1 MATKSDVDTRGA
13 LDTHE
18 ERSTAIGRAYALL
31 KRAYGVFTAKKAPSR
46 GAAIAFYTAT
56 SIAPVVLIVIAVAGL
71 VLGEEAAR
79 GAIFAQ
85 FQALLGPDG
94 ADFLQRAIAGASDEG
109 ASLFA
114 TIMGLATLILTASG
128 VFLELR
134 DALNDIWEARQ
145 ESGLSTMI
153 RARLA
158 SLGLVLA
165 LGFLLLVSLAIDAA
179 LAGFNETVN
188 SYLPFGA
195 AILMAVNFVISLV
208 LIAALFAAIFK
219 LLPARPLA
227 WRDVIFG
234 ALVTSF
240 LFQIGKL
247 LLGLYLGNKTGD
259 SSLGAAGALI
269 GLLFWIY
276 YSAQIIL
283 FGASLTRA
291 RYQRLHP
298 EEGEDQ

>member
-1 MATKSDVDTRGA
+1 MASRSDVETSRAADTGEQRRGA
-13 LDTHE
+13 V
-18 ERSTAIGRAYALL
+18 GRIVPLL
-31 KRAYGVFTAKKAPSR
+31 KRAYGVFTEKKAPSR

-56 SIAPVVLIVIAVAGL
+56 SIAPVILIVIAVAGL
-71 VLGEEAAR
+71 VLGDEAAR

-85 FQALLGPDG
+85 FESLLGPTG
-94 ADFLQRAIAGASDEG
+94 ADFLQRAIASASTG
-109 ASLFA
+109 SAGLFA
-114 TIMGLATLILTASG
+114 TVMGLATLILTASG

-134 DALNDIWEARQ
+134 DALNDIWDTKP

-165 LGFLLLVSLAIDAA
+165 LGFMLLVSLTIDAA
-179 LAGFNETVN
+179 LAGFGEVINAR
-188 SYLPFGA
+188 LPFGA
-195 AILMAVNFVISLV
+195 AILMAINFVISLV
-208 LIAALFAAIFK
+208 LIAAIFAAIFK

-234 ALVTSF
+234 AVVTSF
-240 LFQIGKL
+240 LFQIGKI

-269 GLLFWIY
+269 GLLFWVY

-291 RYQRLHP
+291 RYDRLHP
-298 EEGEDQ
+298 VDQADR